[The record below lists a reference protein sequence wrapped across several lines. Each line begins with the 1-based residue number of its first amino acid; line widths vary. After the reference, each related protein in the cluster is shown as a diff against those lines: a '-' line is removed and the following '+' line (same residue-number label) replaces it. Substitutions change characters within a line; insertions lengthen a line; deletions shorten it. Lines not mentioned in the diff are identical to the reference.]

1 VTHFLQRLGEQ
12 AVTVDV
18 IDARYSGGVAV
29 KLKEEA
35 AENPEQPGESQ
46 A

>member
-1 VTHFLQRLGEQ
+1 VTHFLEKLGEQ
-12 AVTVDV
+12 AASVES

-29 KLKEEA
+29 KVKQEA